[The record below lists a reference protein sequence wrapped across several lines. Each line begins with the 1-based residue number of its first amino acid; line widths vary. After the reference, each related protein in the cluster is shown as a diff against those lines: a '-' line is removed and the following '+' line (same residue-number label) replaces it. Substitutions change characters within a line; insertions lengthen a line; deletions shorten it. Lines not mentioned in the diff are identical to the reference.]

1 MTRSMRQLGMIVAF
15 LTIIP
20 LTAPSVT
27 YAHEGHQPL
36 PSKGVIVDTQRGHVT
51 LSAPARYTIGLQSKE
66 VVVGPVASTL
76 NVYAEALAPW
86 QAKAFGSAQ
95 IPGRITKLLVRS
107 GDVVAKD
114 QVVAEL
120 SSRDLETIKLDYLT
134 AMSDLAINQ
143 RMLTMTQPSA
153 QAGAIPMQRLLD
165 IENAVEQSQNRLE
178 VARIRASTLG
188 IPIDQLLSEELS
200 DLHYQVR
207 SPISG
212 QILHSDLAEGMFVEA
227 FEHLFEIV
235 NSDQVWVRLQ
245 ILEKDI
251 PKIQIGNRVRAELSY
266 AMGSVEGTIEQ
277 IDAGLDPQTQVCW
290 AWMSTSH
297 PSIVPGLVGNATIF
311 TSEQAERL
319 TIPQRAIHSDGLQS
333 YVFVEEASTRTSGE
347 YRKKNVRVGER
358 SLIMDPQ
365 SGASEPMVEL
375 LQGDIYPGDQ
385 VVVRG
390 GHQLSSLFFLGVLK
404 LTKSDQQR
412 LGIEVTPAS
421 IRDLISTVQLP
432 ALVTLPPENRS
443 VLSSQLNGT
452 VYAHTLSPGRVVQ
465 AGETLIEIASPEFY
479 QLQLNLISTSLDAN
493 LSRRR
498 AERLEKVQGDAISI
512 RIVLET
518 RMLAEQLEIQAQS
531 LRRQLATLGLLET
544 EIDSIVRERKIL
556 SHLPIRSNIAGRV
569 ASSTVTLG
577 ETVAANQPLVE
588 VHNLERVWIEA
599 HVPARDIGRL
609 TPSTLGIATILS
621 SPSVSFPTVLSRISP
636 VVNESTRTQR
646 IWLTPK
652 QTGTLLA
659 GNDYPLRAGTLTSV
673 DLRLGE
679 TITTLTVPA
688 SAILRDGLHHFLFVQ
703 KQDGYIERRRVSV
716 GISDGEWTEILQG
729 VNVDE
734 LVVTI
739 GGRELQT
746 AFASLR

>member
-1 MTRSMRQLGMIVAF
+1 MTRTMCHLGMIVAF

-20 LTAPSVT
+20 VAVPSAT

-36 PSKGVIVDTQRGHVT
+36 PSQGVLVDTRRGHVT
-51 LSAPARYTIGLQSKE
+51 LSAQARYTIGLQSRE

-86 QAKAFGSAQ
+86 QSKAFGSAQ
-95 IPGRITKLLVRS
+95 IPGRITKLLVRP
-107 GDVVAKD
+107 GDFVEKD

-120 SSRDLETIKLDYLT
+120 SSRELEAIKLDYLT
-134 AMSDLAINQ
+134 AASDLAINQ

-153 QAGAIPMQRLLD
+153 QAGAIPMQRLFD

-188 IPIDQLLSEELS
+188 IPIDQFSSEKLS
-200 DLHYQVR
+200 DLLYQVR

-251 PKIQIGNRVRAELSY
+251 TKIQVGNRVRVEFSYSKAE
-266 AMGSVEGTIEQ
+266 VEGTIEQ

-297 PSIVPGLVGNATIF
+297 PAIVPGLVGNATIF
-311 TSEQAERL
+311 TSEQTERL
-319 TIPQRAIHSDGLQS
+319 AIPQRALHSDGLQS

-358 SLIMDPQ
+358 FLIADQQ
-365 SGASEPMVEL
+365 SGPSEPMIEL

-404 LTKSDQQR
+404 LTEADQQR
-412 LGIEVTPAS
+412 LGIQFAPAL
-421 IRDLISTVQLP
+421 IRDLTSTLQLP
-432 ALVTLPPENRS
+432 ALVTLPPENRG

-452 VYAHTLSPGRVVQ
+452 VYSHTLSPGRIVQ
-465 AGETLIEIASPEFY
+465 AGETLIEIASPDFY
-479 QLQLNLISTSLDAN
+479 QLQLDLISTSLDAD

-498 AERLEKVQGDAISI
+498 AERLEKVQGDAIAI

-518 RMLAEQLEIQAQS
+518 RMQAEQLEIQAQS
-531 LRRQLATLGLLET
+531 LRRQLATLGLRET

-556 SHLPIRSNIAGRV
+556 NHLPIRSNIAGRV

-588 VHNLERVWIEA
+588 VHNLDRVWIEA

-609 TPSTLGIATILS
+609 APNTRGIAFLLS
-621 SPSVSFPTVLSRISP
+621 TPQVSFPAVLSRISP

-652 QTGTLLA
+652 QTDALS
-659 GNDYPLRAGTLTSV
+659 GNIPQLRAGTLTSV

-679 TITTLTVPA
+679 TTTALTVPV
-688 SAILRDGLHHFLFVQ
+688 SAVLRDGLHHFLFVQ
-703 KQDGYIERRRVSV
+703 KEDGYIERRRVAV
-716 GISDGEWTEILQG
+716 GVSDGELTEILHG
-729 VNVDE
+729 IAVDE
-734 LVVTI
+734 LVVTT